1 VRRDETTD
9 VTPKAEKRLAG
20 FIDQKSGVI
29 HFEGTEIVDHRLAK
43 FCHFVLSVICIYAL
57 YIYAY
62 IYIVKKQNSS
72 PFRIEWVVVQ
82 GSYLIRFLNAQV
94 VSIFKKGDTENIAN
108 YRPISLLNAIYK
120 IFAEII
126 RQRLSDVID
135 PYICNTQLGSE
146 KTVPPRTRYS

>member
-1 VRRDETTD
+1 M
-9 VTPKAEKRLAG
+9 
-20 FIDQKSGVI
+20 
-29 HFEGTEIVDHRLAK
+29 H
-43 FCHFVLSVICIYAL
+43 
-57 YIYAY
+57 YIYMH

-120 IFAEII
+120 VFAEII
-126 RQRLSDVID
+126 R
-135 PYICNTQLGSE
+135 
-146 KTVPPRTRYS
+146 